1 MSTPRRTYQR
11 DEPQP
16 HIHHHW
22 PYVDEDLLPTLPVVL
37 RAVVKALG
45 FGRAQQ
51 WLQDHGGVNV
61 CIPQFREQAMDLE
74 PDELARMRDVLAP
87 HMDSVGRVTLPK
99 ADKLFIKVR
108 NTQIR
113 KDRGRSTIDALARG
127 YSLTSRQIKNIC
139 REGDDRQ
146 YDLF

>member
-1 MSTPRRTYQR
+1 MGTPRRNYRR
-11 DEPQP
+11 DEPQSV
-16 HIHHHW
+16 IHHQW
-22 PYVDEDLLPTLPVVL
+22 PYVDEDLLQTLPAVL

-45 FGRAQQ
+45 FSRAQQ

-61 CIPQFREQAMDLE
+61 SIPQFREQAMDLE
-74 PDELARMRDVLAP
+74 PDELARLRDVLMP

-99 ADKLFIKVR
+99 ADKLFIQIR

-113 KDRGRSTIDALARG
+113 KERGSSTINALARG
-127 YSLTSRQIKNIC
+127 YRLTSRQIKNIC